1 MITSMVFLVSALSLT
16 VSPHQ
21 STATSVQSNQQSSQS
36 AETNHF
42 GAPGCGP
49 GDVDFAVKTDN
60 GQHSIPSPD
69 AGKAII
75 VFFQNDAMFGSWPR
89 PTTRFGVDGT
99 WAGATHANSFFY
111 VSVVPGEHHLCASW
125 QPQSIPVL
133 PARPTAAAHFTAE
146 AGQTYYF
153 AARDFAPTNSNSVN
167 SESELMLEP
176 VDSDEAKILMN
187 TFEFSSS
194 HAKK

>member
-1 MITSMVFLVSALSLT
+1 MIPSVVFLLSALSLT
-16 VSPHQ
+16 ASLHQ
-21 STATSVQSNQQSSQS
+21 SSFHPNQESPESTK
-36 AETNHF
+36 TNRL

-49 GDVDFAVKTDN
+49 GNVDFVVKTDDE
-60 GQHSIPSPD
+60 QHSIPSPD

-75 VFFQNDAMFGSWPR
+75 VFLQNDVMFGSWPR

-111 VSVVPGEHHLCASW
+111 LSVVSGEHHLCVSW
-125 QPQSIPVL
+125 QPQTIQVL

-146 AGQTYYF
+146 AGKTYSF
-153 AARDFAPTNSNSVN
+153 AARDFAPTNSNGVN
-167 SESELMLEP
+167 SESELMLET

-187 TFEFSSS
+187 TFAFSSS